1 MRIGELARATGV
13 STRSL
18 RYYEE
23 QGLLPA
29 SRRANGYRDYGE
41 QAVQVVA
48 FIQDLYR
55 AGLPSE
61 VIRRILPC
69 AGSAEPQSA
78 EPQGNCTEL
87 LARVAQVRDQ
97 LAHQERQLALRREML
112 ERYLSGAATPAGLD
126 AHLNRAPESAA

>member
-1 MRIGELARATGV
+1 MRIGELAKATGV

-29 SRRANGYRDYGE
+29 DRGANGYRDYDE

-48 FIQDLYR
+48 FIQDLYH

-61 VIRRILPC
+61 LIRQILPC
-69 AGSAEPQSA
+69 AGSAR
-78 EPQGNCTEL
+78 PQGDCTEL
-87 LARVAQVRDQ
+87 LARVGQVRDQ
-97 LAHQERQLALRREML
+97 LVHQEQQLALRRETL
-112 ERYLSGAATPAGLD
+112 ERYLSGAATPASLD
-126 AHLNRAPESAA
+126 AHLSGTS